1 MNVVQRVH
9 EEMRIDLV
17 FEIGNLI
24 LQVLF
29 FQLFQL
35 AAVGKGAHRVFDAEI
50 KRENEEHDSGGDDV
64 TTEQTEGRTAKGG
77 TPVLLAGSSRS
88 SVVVM
93 GMRSLTFL
101 IKRTFGVIVLVGF
114 FKRRRHAVMRR
125 IVTSFLPEVLTML
138 SVVKRRRRELID
150 FKRNK
155 KENNPEQISQSIF
168 VIDKERSEKKIVQEE
183 YAPIDKQI
191 HPTHLDV
198 PPSLKCC
205 AASVAHLKVHERKG
219 NTENEEPNDKI
230 GCFFFPVQMKK
241 TKIQIHHRRGDVQ

>member
-50 KRENEEHDSGGDDV
+50 ERENEEHDSGGDDV

-77 TPVLLAGSSRS
+77 TPVLLALMRHNYDVTVFVAVRRHFF
-88 SVVVM
+88 VV
-93 GMRSLTFL
+93 
-101 IKRTFGVIVLVGF
+101 KEAFGLFHFVGF
-114 FKRRRHAVMRR
+114 LVRRRHAVMRR

-241 TKIQIHHRRGDVQ
+241 NEDLDSP